1 MATNVIFGP
10 QAQADAASA
19 TENQLIAIDALAMSA
34 ETAHLR
40 GRARTGVDA
49 LRLLYRLS
57 SNPDTAEDALKLL
70 HELQVHQ
77 VELDLQNESIAAHE
91 QALVEELSLYQDFY
105 DSAPLGY
112 LLVDGGCVVVR
123 CNPAAAE
130 LLARKA
136 PSLWGEA
143 GRAWPQG
150 RSHRA
155 EHAAQYAPLYAA
167 REAWLARFAEY
178 RRAAARELDP
188 GQWRGARVLAL
199 APHPDDELI
208 GCGGTL
214 CRLAAAGAELII
226 LQATDGARLRSL
238 RDLSQSRRK
247 SVRLEEA
254 RRVAAAL
261 GADLVL
267 WGQQDSRLRRCEA
280 AVAALARALDEVR
293 PTHVFTPFLGDPH
306 ADHRILSGILAD
318 ALLLAAIE
326 PCVLQYEVWS
336 LVPANLYCD
345 VTREAQRV
353 ERLLLL
359 YARAM
364 RADDFVHFCESRN
377 LARAFELTGRPGY
390 AEAFVSDARGAL
402 VCMSG
407 RTSDYYQGDEAKWQ
421 KTFLVGPD
429 AVFVEEVEMDESTQ
443 TFQSQVSMSIVDPAT
458 GEVIGAITVGVNIDA
473 L

>member
-1 MATNVIFGP
+1 MVWSSAWTGSYDGRLTEHKRLLVVTAPSRAASFSRRGAEVVSDVAALERLDGP
-10 QAQADAASA
+10 FDAAHIEGLLEREPWDRWVLQCVHRVLRPGAPVRVVVPPLLSAASA
-19 TENQLIAIDALAMSA
+19 ADVGFLAHA
-34 ETAHLR
+34 AKR
-40 GRARTGVDA
+40 VFV
-49 LRLLYRLS
+49 RLVQRWQ
-57 SNPDTAEDALKLL
+57 PDF
-70 HELQVHQ
+70 
-77 VELDLQNESIAAHE
+77 
-91 QALVEELSLYQDFY
+91 ELSGRVRRRYHVPRL
-105 DSAPLGY
+105 ARRMETLGY
-112 LLVDGGCVVVR
+112 AVLEER
-123 CNPAAAE
+123 RAE

-143 GRAWPQG
+143 GRAWPQAH
-150 RSHRA
+150 SHRA
-155 EHAAQYAPLYAA
+155 EHATRYAPLYAA

-214 CRLAAAGAELII
+214 CRLAAAGAKVII

-238 RDLSQSRRK
+238 RDLPQSRRK
-247 SVRLEEA
+247 FVRLEEA
-254 RRVAAAL
+254 RRVAAAI
-261 GADLVL
+261 GAELLL
-267 WGQQDSRLRRCEA
+267 WGQEDSRLRRCEA

-306 ADHRILSGILAD
+306 ADHRTLSGILAD

-377 LARAFELTGRPGY
+377 LARALELTGRPGY
-390 AEAFVSDARGAL
+390 AEAFLASGGA
-402 VCMSG
+402 
-407 RTSDYYQGDEAKWQ
+407 E
-421 KTFLVGPD
+421 
-429 AVFVEEVEMDESTQ
+429 FVRLTKRS
-443 TFQSQVSMSIVDPAT
+443 P
-458 GEVIGAITVGVNIDA
+458 
-473 L
+473 